1 MPAPVAAGYTG
12 RTAIDAG
19 FALTGP
25 ALTLAEKL
33 CARAAGAE
41 VVRAG
46 EIVTAAVDLA
56 MIHDSGG
63 PRRVA
68 PMLAELGVGLWD
80 PSKVVLISD
89 HYVPA
94 VDAGSAAILDLTRK
108 WAARPASGPWRLAA
122 S

>member
-12 RTAIDAG
+12 RTAIDPG

-25 ALTLAEKL
+25 ALTFAEKL

-56 MIHDSGG
+56 MTCAAFI
-63 PRRVA
+63 
-68 PMLAELGVGLWD
+68 
-80 PSKVVLISD
+80 
-89 HYVPA
+89 
-94 VDAGSAAILDLTRK
+94 GS
-108 WAARPASGPWRLAA
+108 LAA
-122 S
+122 GKLAKR